1 LCRLCCCFKG
11 FLTRRL
17 EKYKKNQ
24 GIYSTPIS
32 LVIAG
37 ETRENPV
44 PPIQRIFVERMS
56 QSLPDFEEN
65 ISEIRHLVIDPLE
78 NPVQLIQR
86 ILVERNVPTKLPDF
100 KEF

>member
-1 LCRLCCCFKG
+1 MTSKGVVQACCCCFKG

-32 LVIAG
+32 LVIVG

-44 PPIQRIFVERMS
+44 PTHTKDFCAKNVPK
-56 QSLPDFEEN
+56 LPDFEEN
-65 ISEIRHLVIDPLE
+65 ISEIHHLVIDPLE
-78 NPVQLIQR
+78 NPVQLIQEGF
-86 ILVERNVPTKLPDF
+86 L
-100 KEF
+100 